1 MLTLQFFSL
10 VLDLMVNNPS
20 KMTKKQFNNRSTWE
34 GITMINVFLALC
46 MIFSCLNF
54 PGVVFSQT
62 EKDTLTVCLGKTQPK
77 SLNPAAS
84 NTRQVLTLYH
94 NWGDTLLYRDPVS
107 GKIVPGLARS
117 YRILENG
124 DMELTLRK
132 GVTFHNGEPF
142 NGSAVKFS
150 LNLLKESGS
159 RVSQYLV
166 DIKDVAVLDE
176 HKIRIEVF
184 KPIPTLSQLIA
195 NVLFIYP
202 PGYYRKVGKKGFG
215 RHPVGTGPYRLVS
228 NTDFSKM
235 DFERN
240 PQYFGEAKG
249 MAKIPKLKIRVIK
262 ETILQM
268 EALISGEVDLIRSGS
283 VNPEQ
288 VQFLKQTDQ
297 VKILST
303 DILRV
308 YFLVMDA
315 QGRSGAT
322 PFKDKRVRQA
332 VNHAIDREDI
342 IQNAFSG
349 FAVSLNSVTSPLHF
363 GHENHVTRYPYDP
376 ARARQL
382 LSEAGYP
389 TGFEVDYYAVNN
401 ESAAESILD
410 DLKAVGIRVKPK
422 WMMGKW
428 DQLYQKFLNGKIPLA
443 FLTWGSYSI
452 FDASALLNHFFMADS
467 NACYGTT
474 PEINRLLEQAN
485 GVRELDERAKLLS
498 KAQKCIAGQA
508 FWVPICSVEVI
519 CAMRKDLQFQPA
531 VDEIDRYFMAYRP

>member
-1 MLTLQFFSL
+1 MVTLQFFSP
-10 VLDLMVNNPS
+10 VLDLLLNHPL
-20 KMTKKQFNNRSTWE
+20 KMTKKRIKNRSVWE
-34 GITMINVFLALC
+34 GIIMIKVFLALC
-46 MIFSCLNF
+46 MIFSCLNA
-54 PGVVFSQT
+54 PGMVFSQT
-62 EKDTLTVCLGKTQPK
+62 EKDTLVVCLGKAQPK
-77 SLNPAAS
+77 SLDPAVS

-132 GVTFHNGEPF
+132 GIRFHDGEPF
-142 NGSAVKFS
+142 NGAAVKFS
-150 LNLLKESGS
+150 LDLLKKSDS
-159 RVSQYLV
+159 RVSRYLT
-166 DIKDVAVLDE
+166 DIKNVVVLND
-176 HKIRIEVF
+176 HKIRIKVF
-184 KPIPTLSQLIA
+184 KPIPTLPQLIA

-202 PGYYRKVGKKGFG
+202 PEYYRKVGRTGFG

-228 NTDFSKM
+228 NRGFSEM
-235 DFERN
+235 DFARN
-240 PQYFGEAKG
+240 PQYFGGAKG
-249 MAKIPKLKIRVIK
+249 AAKIPKLKIRIIK

-268 EALISGEVDLIRSGS
+268 EALLSGKVDLIRTGC

-288 VQFLKQTDQ
+288 VQFLKQADQ

-332 VNHAIDREDI
+332 VNHAINREDI
-342 IQNAFSG
+342 IQNVFCG
-349 FAVSLNSVTSPLHF
+349 FAVSLNSVVSPLHF
-363 GHENHVTRYPYDP
+363 GYENHVIRYPYDP

-382 LSEAGYP
+382 LAEAGYP
-389 TGFEVDYYAVNN
+389 TGFEVDYYAINN
-401 ESAAESILD
+401 ESAAESILN
-410 DLKAVGIRVKPK
+410 DLKAVGIRVRPK

-428 DQLYQKFLNGKIPLA
+428 DQLYQKFLDGKIPLA
-443 FLTWGSYSI
+443 FITWGSYSI
-452 FDASALLNHFFMADS
+452 FDAGALLNHFFLADS
-467 NACYGTT
+467 RACYGTT

-485 GVRELDERAKLLS
+485 GARELEERAKLLS
-498 KAQKCIAGQA
+498 KAQKGIADMA

-531 VDEIDRYFMAYRP
+531 VDEIDRYFTAHRP